1 MNSNINKHRRDYYMI
16 VTDTCAYGGY
26 KTLEEAIKLFKK
38 DKRAYKIKR
47 VTEIE
52 EIVYEK

>member
-1 MNSNINKHRRDYYMI
+1 MNSNINKHKRDYYMI

-26 KTLEEAIKLFKK
+26 ETLEEAIKFFKK
-38 DKRAYKIKR
+38 DKRACKIKR